1 MICNQTKLLD
11 MKRNFNLMSIG
22 FSMLISFLLIT
33 GCAKEENISP
43 LNNTLDERGPTA
55 SGLPGSSLMYGL
67 SDSMAL
73 VAFSYGPPVTELAVM
88 PIKGL
93 HVGER
98 LLAIDIRPR
107 TGQIYAVSDSNLIYI
122 LDRNGLAYPVS
133 LTPFTPG
140 IDGTMVGFDINPAD
154 DRIRLVTENDQ
165 NLRISPVTGQV
176 LAVDVPLSPSQVSI
190 NAIAY
195 AVSGSSS
202 STLSASYSLFDIDMA
217 TGDLYRQNFNSGI
230 LTFVG
235 SLGINISSEG
245 GFDAQKSG
253 AWAVFNSSS
262 KLGGIGPGNDDLLE
276 AATRLWKIDLQ
287 TGIATS
293 YGRMRTLIGLAV
305 PQ

>member
-1 MICNQTKLLD
+1 

-43 LNNTLDERGPTA
+43 LSNTLDERGPSA
-55 SGLPGSSLMYGL
+55 SGLPGGSLMYGL

-73 VAFSYGPPVTELAVM
+73 VAFSFGPPATELYSV

-93 HVGER
+93 RVGER
-98 LLAIDIRPR
+98 LLAIDIRQR
-107 TGQIYAVSDSNLIYI
+107 TGQIYAVSDSNLIYK
-122 LDRNGLAYPVS
+122 LDRNGLATPVS
-133 LTPFTPG
+133 LTPFKPP
-140 IDGTMVGFDINPAD
+140 IDGTMVGFDFNPAD
-154 DRIRLVTENDQ
+154 DLIRLVTENDQ
-165 NLRISPVTGQV
+165 NIRISPVTGQV
-176 LAVDVPLSPSQVSI
+176 VGIDVNLSPSQVSI

-195 AVSGSSS
+195 AVAGSSS

-217 TGDLYRQNFNSGI
+217 TGDLYRQNFNSGM
-230 LTFVG
+230 LTLVG
-235 SLGINISSEG
+235 SLGINISSDG

-262 KLGGIGPGNDDLLE
+262 KAGGIGPGNDDLLVP
-276 AATRLWKIDLQ
+276 ATRLWKIDLV
-287 TGIATS
+287 TGTATS
-293 YGRMRTLIGLAV
+293 YGRVRTLIGLAV